1 MAKLQWQDCVG
12 RKKIGRSID
21 DNKFFISRGCIIEHV
36 GVRGTCV
43 LRDWTATR
51 RRRKRMGKEKH
62 QCGIFWFS
70 LGTVSTAIFLFPL
83 SLFLFFSALSR
94 RLLWWGMHA
103 RSRGCIFYEPRE
115 RTTQRRPNN
124 RTSSYFRAKRENFD
138 AKTHECHE
146 FSRTD
151 SIDFWLIFD
160 GNRVL
165 WRYIFLP
172 PFLGRKM

>member
-1 MAKLQWQDCVG
+1 MRNILVFPWNLLD
-12 RKKIGRSID
+12 
-21 DNKFFISRGCIIEHV
+21 
-36 GVRGTCV
+36 
-43 LRDWTATR
+43 RD
-51 RRRKRMGKEKH
+51 
-62 QCGIFWFS
+62 FS
-70 LGTVSTAIFLFPL
+70 FSSL

-160 GNRVL
+160 GNQSSMAIYISPSISGEKDVTLLSSVSDSRVKIS
-165 WRYIFLP
+165 RYRYRNWIFRFHL
-172 PFLGRKM
+172 FGVVVGRILFEMRRIKQTLKTKFTDE